1 MSDTPLVLLERRESV
16 AWLRLNR
23 PGSRNALSLALVA
36 ELREHLEQLAKDS
49 SVWVI
54 GLVGEGAKAFC
65 AGADLKERKEMDD
78 TQAQSTVDGLRT
90 LMNQVAALP
99 QPTVA
104 LLNGAAFGGG
114 LELALACDF
123 RLASDAAVMG
133 LTETQL
139 AIIPGAGGCVRLPQ
153 VVGLAKAKELIL
165 LGSRLTAPEALEIG
179 LVTQVLSSSNLQKEA
194 EAFTDVLLQG
204 GPLALQAAK
213 KVLQSCLG
221 LTEEE
226 ALALEM
232 QQSRSLVPS
241 KDRMEALQAFH
252 EKRAPLFRG
261 E

>member
-104 LLNGAAFGGG
+104 LLNG
-114 LELALACDF
+114 
-123 RLASDAAVMG
+123 
-133 LTETQL
+133 
-139 AIIPGAGGCVRLPQ
+139 
-153 VVGLAKAKELIL
+153 
-165 LGSRLTAPEALEIG
+165 
-179 LVTQVLSSSNLQKEA
+179 
-194 EAFTDVLLQG
+194 
-204 GPLALQAAK
+204 
-213 KVLQSCLG
+213 
-221 LTEEE
+221 
-226 ALALEM
+226 
-232 QQSRSLVPS
+232 
-241 KDRMEALQAFH
+241 
-252 EKRAPLFRG
+252 
-261 E
+261 